1 MKIKIL
7 FLSFICIATLL
18 SLFFSKEKQL
28 RIILTLYNIESL
40 AAGEDGQY
48 SCTASTDCYNMIGQ
62 YLVLVMFVAV
72 VLIGQVK
79 EGLNAMEIKH
89 IVNDPMP

>member
-28 RIILTLYNIESL
+28 RFILTLDNIESL

-48 SCTASTDCYNMIGQ
+48 SCTCST
-62 YLVLVMFVAV
+62 
-72 VLIGQVK
+72 
-79 EGLNAMEIKH
+79 
-89 IVNDPMP
+89 

>member
-7 FLSFICIATLL
+7 FLGFICIATLL

-28 RIILTLYNIESL
+28 HFILTLDNIESL

-48 SCTASTDCYNMIGQ
+48 SCTCST
-62 YLVLVMFVAV
+62 
-72 VLIGQVK
+72 
-79 EGLNAMEIKH
+79 
-89 IVNDPMP
+89 

>member
-28 RIILTLYNIESL
+28 RFILTLDNIESL
-40 AAGEDGQY
+40 AAGEDT
-48 SCTASTDCYNMIGQ
+48 SIH
-62 YLVLVMFVAV
+62 VL
-72 VLIGQVK
+72 QVQ
-79 EGLNAMEIKH
+79 
-89 IVNDPMP
+89 IVIT